1 MPTDKLKRRSTG
13 GRPKG
18 DPALRRNETIGV
30 RVSATEYAA
39 LRTKAAMMHMPPA
52 QWLREAALTRNLPPP
67 PVASINREQY
77 AELARLSANLNQLAR
92 LANEGDRVTVDDGL
106 LKRVA
111 SETRRMRLALIG
123 VEGQSDDR

>member
-1 MPTDKLKRRSTG
+1 MPTDKLIRRSTG

-39 LRTKAAMMHMPPA
+39 LRSKAAMMHMSPA
-52 QWLREAALTRNLPPP
+52 QWLREPALTRNLPQP
-67 PVASINREQY
+67 PVAPINREEY

-92 LANEGDRVTVDDGL
+92 PADEGDRVQSTTV
-106 LKRVA
+106 
-111 SETRRMRLALIG
+111 S
-123 VEGQSDDR
+123 